1 MKIGNKLFIT
11 YLIVLLVG
19 FIVSGV
25 SFHFLSQ
32 RYLLVEARK
41 EIKAEGQF
49 IAATLAKAPLN
60 DSISSLR
67 EMIVE
72 RQQLKVAG
80 RWIDSKV
87 IVFNKLDIQIYS
99 NLNQAEKKE
108 FQQARQDKTFARDF
122 VSQDIPIVTESGVEK
137 GHVIVFSK
145 QKDIKNINL
154 LARQTEVFS
163 FLIAIFFALL
173 IAWRLEKSFTQ
184 PIRQLM
190 HSMNNFSVK
199 APIPE
204 LGIQTGDEIEELAQ
218 CFRSMA
224 NNLKAYDERQKIFLQ
239 NSSHE
244 LKTPLMSIQGYAEA
258 IKDGI
263 VEGAEVEQSL
273 DIIIEESQ
281 RLKRVVE
288 EIIYL
293 TRLDNVNDSFK
304 FNMANLGEIVEKS
317 IRSLKQMAQEKKVT
331 ISMQG
336 DFNLDSYCDEEKLE
350 RVFINVISN
359 GLRYARSNIII
370 NCAASNGKKV
380 ITIADDGAGFKNGEE
395 KMIFDRFYRG
405 DHGGSGIGL
414 AITKAIIEGHQGS
427 IEAYNGE
434 YGGAVFKIQLPDSI
448 RE

>member
-25 SFHFLSQ
+25 SFYFLSQ

-49 IAATLAKAPLN
+49 IATALAKGPLN
-60 DSISSLR
+60 DSNSLG
-67 EMIVE
+67 EKIVE
-72 RQQLKVAG
+72 RRQLKVAG
-80 RWIDSKV
+80 RWIDSKI

-108 FQQARQDKTFARDF
+108 FQQAKQDKTYAQDY
-122 VSQDIPIVTESGVEK
+122 VSQDIPIVAENGVEK

-145 QKDIKNINL
+145 LKDIKNINL
-154 LARQTEVFS
+154 LARQTQVFS

-173 IAWRLEKSFTQ
+173 IAWRLEKSFTR
-184 PIRQLM
+184 PIHKLM
-190 HSMNNFSVK
+190 DNMNNFSVK
-199 APIPE
+199 GPIPE
-204 LGIQTGDEIEELAQ
+204 LGIQTGDEIGELAQ
-218 CFRSMA
+218 CFSSMA
-224 NNLKAYDERQKIFLQ
+224 SKLKAYDEVQKIFLQ
-239 NSSHE
+239 NTSHE

-263 VEGAEVEQSL
+263 VEGEEIERSL

-293 TRLDNVNDSFK
+293 TRLENVNDNFSFK
-304 FNMANLGEIVEKS
+304 WANLGEIVEKS
-317 IRSLKQMAQEKKVT
+317 IRSLSQMAQEWEIDIRVE
-331 ISMQG
+331 G

-350 RVFINVISN
+350 RVFINIISN
-359 GLRYARSNIII
+359 GFRYAHSSISI
-370 NCAASNGKKV
+370 NCAVINGKTE
-380 ITIADDGAGFKNGEE
+380 ITIADDGVGFKTGEE
-395 KMIFDRFYRG
+395 SQIFDRFYRG
-405 DHGGSGIGL
+405 EHGGTGIGL
-414 AITKAIIEGHQGS
+414 AIARAIIEGHQGS

-434 YGGAVFKIQLPDSI
+434 YGGAVFKIQLPDSSK
-448 RE
+448 E